1 MTWLYI
7 CVVAFMVGGLIV
19 ASERW
24 HGAFTGDSDLNKP
37 QASHTRATPRVG
49 GLAVLAGSLAGL
61 LVLGPS
67 NMTLTWLWPALFVAA
82 LPVFVAGLL
91 EDITKDIGA
100 SKRLLAAFASA
111 AIAWWLLGGV
121 SRVGIAPVDWVLSF
135 WPVSLIFTMFAVG
148 GCTHALNI
156 VDGMNGLAGMI
167 ATLMAVSISLVALQ
181 VGDMPIFMI
190 AAALASATLGFLV
203 WNFPFGRVFLGD
215 GGAYFLGF
223 MLAELAVLLVVRNPS
238 AGNASGLNDG
248 AGAVVL
254 MSAAAAAQRGIAP
267 MARLV
272 SPFYAL
278 AVLFY
283 PVFETGFSIWR
294 RRFKRGVPVD
304 QPDALHLHQLVFR
317 RLVRVTFSRGRR
329 HAVPALCNALAS
341 PYMWV
346 LALIGL
352 VPATIWWD
360 NAWFLCASLVVFAAV
375 YTWLYMRLVSWRRP
389 GWLLLPSVI
398 RTH

>member
-1 MTWLYI
+1 MTSPQFWGSFTWLYI
-7 CVVAFMVGGLIV
+7 CIVAFMVGGLIV

-24 HGAFTGDSDLNKP
+24 HGVFTGDSDLKKP
-37 QASHTRATPRVG
+37 QAMHSRAAPRVG
-49 GLAVLAGSLAGL
+49 GLAVVAGSLAGM

-67 NMTLTWLWPALFVAA
+67 NMTLTWLWPVLFIAA
-82 LPVFVAGLL
+82 MPVFVAGLL
-91 EDITKDIGA
+91 EDITKDVG
-100 SKRLLAAFASA
+100 SGKRLMAAFISA
-111 AIAWWLLGGV
+111 AIAWWFLGGV
-121 SRVGIAPVDWVLSF
+121 SRVGIAWADWLLSF
-135 WPVSLIFTMFAVG
+135 WPISLIFTMVAVG

-167 ATLMAVSISLVALQ
+167 ATLMALSLALVALQ
-181 VGDMPIFMI
+181 VQDIPIFLI

-223 MLAELAVLLVVRNPS
+223 MLAELAVQLVVRNPS
-238 AGNASGLNDG
+238 
-248 AGAVVL
+248 
-254 MSAAAAAQRGIAP
+254 
-267 MARLV
+267 V

-283 PVFETGFSIWR
+283 PVFETLFSIWR

-317 RLVRVTFSRGRR
+317 RLVRVTFSRDRR
-329 HAVPALCNALAS
+329 HAVPALCNAMTS
-341 PYMWV
+341 PYLWV

-360 NAWFLCASLVVFAAV
+360 NAWALCATLAIFCWV
-375 YTWLYMRLVSWRRP
+375 YIWLYSRLVSWRRP
-389 GWLLLPSVI
+389 AWLLLPSLG
-398 RTH
+398 RDYHRRNSKPR

>member
-1 MTWLYI
+1 MSLPHLSESLTWLVI
-7 CVVAFMVGGLIV
+7 GVVAFMVGGLIV
-19 ASERW
+19 VSERW
-24 HGAFTGDSDLNKP
+24 HGKVTGDYDLTKP
-37 QASHTRATPRVG
+37 QANHARATPRVG
-49 GLAVLAGSLAGL
+49 GLAVVAGSLAGL

-67 NMTLTWLWPALFVAA
+67 NMTLTWLWPVLFIAA
-82 LPVFVAGLL
+82 MPVFFAGLL
-91 EDITKDIGA
+91 EDLTKDVG
-100 SKRLLAAFASA
+100 SGKRLMAAFISA

-121 SRVGIAPVDWVLSF
+121 SRVGLSWADWMLSF
-135 WPVSLIFTMFAVG
+135 WPVSLIFTMIAVG

-167 ATLMAVSISLVALQ
+167 ATLMAVSLALVALQ
-181 VGDMPIFMI
+181 VQDVPIFMI
-190 AAALASATLGFLV
+190 ATALASATLGFLV

-223 MLAELAVLLVVRNPS
+223 VLAELAVQLVVRNPS
-238 AGNASGLNDG
+238 
-248 AGAVVL
+248 
-254 MSAAAAAQRGIAP
+254 
-267 MARLV
+267 V

-283 PVFETGFSIWR
+283 PVFETLFSIWR

-317 RLVRVTFSRGRR
+317 RLVRVTFSRDRR
-329 HAVPALCNALAS
+329 HAVPALCNAMAS
-341 PYMWV
+341 PYLWV

-360 NAWFLCASLVVFAAV
+360 NAWALCASLVVFASV
-375 YTWLYMRLVSWRRP
+375 YIWLYSRLVSWRRP
-389 GWLLLPSVI
+389 RWLLLPSLG
-398 RTH
+398 RGRRDK

>member
-1 MTWLYI
+1 MTSPQFWGSFTWLYI
-7 CVVAFMVGGLIV
+7 CIVAFMVGGLIV

-24 HGAFTGDSDLNKP
+24 HGVFTGDSDLKKP
-37 QASHTRATPRVG
+37 QAMHSRAAPRVG
-49 GLAVLAGSLAGL
+49 GLAVVAGSLAGM

-67 NMTLTWLWPALFVAA
+67 NMTLTWLWPVLFIAA
-82 LPVFVAGLL
+82 MPVFVAGLL
-91 EDITKDIGA
+91 EDITKDVG
-100 SKRLLAAFASA
+100 SGKRLMAAFISA
-111 AIAWWLLGGV
+111 AIAWWFLGGV
-121 SRVGIAPVDWVLSF
+121 SRVGIAWADWLLSF
-135 WPVSLIFTMFAVG
+135 WPISLIFTMVAVG

-167 ATLMAVSISLVALQ
+167 ATLMALSLALVALQ
-181 VGDMPIFMI
+181 VQDIPIFLI

-223 MLAELAVLLVVRNPS
+223 MLAELAVQLVVRNPS
-238 AGNASGLNDG
+238 
-248 AGAVVL
+248 
-254 MSAAAAAQRGIAP
+254 
-267 MARLV
+267 V

-283 PVFETGFSIWR
+283 PVFETLFSIWR

-317 RLVRVTFSRGRR
+317 RLVRVTFSRDRR
-329 HAVPALCNALAS
+329 HAVPALCNAMTS
-341 PYMWV
+341 PYLWV

-360 NAWFLCASLVVFAAV
+360 NAWALCASLAVFCWV
-375 YTWLYMRLVSWRRP
+375 YIWLYSRLVSWRRP
-389 GWLLLPSVI
+389 AWLLLPSLG
-398 RTH
+398 RDYHRRNSKPR

>member
-37 QASHTRATPRVG
+37 QASHSRATPRVG

-67 NMTLTWLWPALFVAA
+67 NMTLTWLWPALFVSA

-100 SKRLLAAFASA
+100 SKRLFAAFASA

-121 SRVGIAPVDWVLSF
+121 SRVGMPWVDMILAY
-135 WPVSLIFTMFAVG
+135 WPVSLLFTMFAVG

-156 VDGMNGLAGMI
+156 VDGMNGLAGMV
-167 ATLMAVSISLVALQ
+167 ATLMAISISLVALQ
-181 VGDMPIFMI
+181 VGDMPIFMVS
-190 AAALASATLGFLV
+190 AALASATLGFLV

-238 AGNASGLNDG
+238 
-248 AGAVVL
+248 
-254 MSAAAAAQRGIAP
+254 
-267 MARLV
+267 V

-360 NAWFLCASLVVFAAV
+360 NAWALCASLLVFAGV
-375 YTWLYMRLVSWRRP
+375 YTWLYIRLVSWRRP
-389 GWLLLPSVI
+389 GWLLLPSVL

>member
-1 MTWLYI
+1 
-7 CVVAFMVGGLIV
+7 MVGGLIV

-24 HGAFTGDSDLNKP
+24 HGRLTGDSDLSKP
-37 QASHTRATPRVG
+37 QASHSRPTPRVG
-49 GLAVLAGSLAGL
+49 GLAVVAGSLAGL

-67 NMTLTWLWPALFVAA
+67 NMTLTWLWPVLFLAA
-82 LPVFVAGLL
+82 MPVFVAGLV
-91 EDITKDIGA
+91 EDITKDVG
-100 SKRLLAAFASA
+100 SLKRLLAAFLSA

-121 SRVGIAPVDWVLSF
+121 SRVGVSWADWVLGF
-135 WPVSLIFTMFAVG
+135 WPISLLFTMIAVG

-156 VDGMNGLAGMI
+156 IDGMNGLAGMI
-167 ATLMAVSISLVALQ
+167 ATLMALSLALVALQ
-181 VGDMPIFMI
+181 VQDIPIFLI
-190 AAALASATLGFLV
+190 AASLASATLGFLV

-223 MLAELAVLLVVRNPS
+223 MLAELAVQLVVRNPS
-238 AGNASGLNDG
+238 
-248 AGAVVL
+248 
-254 MSAAAAAQRGIAP
+254 
-267 MARLV
+267 V

-283 PVFETGFSIWR
+283 PVFETMFSIWR

-317 RLVRVTFSRGRR
+317 RLVRSTFSRDSGG
-329 HAVPALCNALAS
+329 ALPTFCNAMTS
-341 PYMWV
+341 PYLWV

-360 NAWFLCASLVVFAAV
+360 NTWALCASMLAFSLV
-375 YTWLYMRLVSWRRP
+375 YIWLYSRLVSWRRP
-389 GWLLLPSVI
+389 SWLLLPSV
-398 RTH
+398 RRRVDRD

>member
-1 MTWLYI
+1 MNVPNLSETLTWPVI
-7 CVVAFMVGGLIV
+7 CIVAFLVGGLIV

-24 HGAFTGDSDLNKP
+24 HGRLTGDTDMHKP
-37 QASHTRATPRVG
+37 QAMHARAAPRVG
-49 GLAVLAGSLAGL
+49 GLAVVAGSLAGL

-67 NMTLTWLWPALFVAA
+67 NMTLTWLWPVLFIAA
-82 LPVFVAGLL
+82 MPVFVAGLL
-91 EDITKDIGA
+91 EDITKDVG
-100 SKRLLAAFASA
+100 SGKRLIAAFVSA

-121 SRVGIAPVDWVLSF
+121 SRVGWSWADAALAV
-135 WPVSLIFTMFAVG
+135 WPVSLVFTMVAVG

-167 ATLMAVSISLVALQ
+167 ATLMAVSLALVALQ
-181 VGDMPIFMI
+181 VQDIPIFLI

-223 MLAELAVLLVVRNPS
+223 MLAELAVQLVVRNPS
-238 AGNASGLNDG
+238 
-248 AGAVVL
+248 
-254 MSAAAAAQRGIAP
+254 
-267 MARLV
+267 V

-283 PVFETGFSIWR
+283 PVFETLFSIWR

-317 RLVRVTFSRGRR
+317 RLVRVTFSRDRR
-329 HAVPALCNALAS
+329 HAVPALCNAMTS
-341 PYMWV
+341 PYLWV

-360 NAWFLCASLVVFAAV
+360 DPWMLCASMLAFASA
-375 YTWLYMRLVSWRRP
+375 YIWLYSRLVSWRRP
-389 GWLLLPSVI
+389 RWLLLPSLG
-398 RTH
+398 RGGRQK

>member
-1 MTWLYI
+1 
-7 CVVAFMVGGLIV
+7 MVGGLIV

-24 HGAFTGDSDLNKP
+24 HGVFTGDSDLKKP
-37 QASHTRATPRVG
+37 QAMHSRAAPRVG
-49 GLAVLAGSLAGL
+49 GLAVVAGSLAGL

-67 NMTLTWLWPALFVAA
+67 NMTLTWLWPVLFIAA
-82 LPVFVAGLL
+82 MPVFVAGLL
-91 EDITKDIGA
+91 EDITKDVG
-100 SKRLLAAFASA
+100 SGKRLMAAFVSA
-111 AIAWWLLGGV
+111 AIAWWFLGGV
-121 SRVGIAPVDWVLSF
+121 SRVGIAWADWVLSF
-135 WPVSLIFTMFAVG
+135 WPISLVFTMVAVG

-167 ATLMAVSISLVALQ
+167 ATLMALSLALVALQ
-181 VGDMPIFMI
+181 VQDIPIFLI

-223 MLAELAVLLVVRNPS
+223 MLAELAVQLVVRNPS
-238 AGNASGLNDG
+238 
-248 AGAVVL
+248 
-254 MSAAAAAQRGIAP
+254 
-267 MARLV
+267 V

-283 PVFETGFSIWR
+283 PVFETLFSIWR

-317 RLVRVTFSRGRR
+317 RLVRVTFSRDRR
-329 HAVPALCNALAS
+329 HAVPALCNAMTS
-341 PYMWV
+341 PYLWV

-360 NAWFLCASLVVFAAV
+360 NAWALCASLAVFCWV
-375 YTWLYMRLVSWRRP
+375 YIWLYSRLVSWRRP
-389 GWLLLPSVI
+389 AWLLLPSLG
-398 RTH
+398 RDYHRRNSKPR

>member
-1 MTWLYI
+1 MTNPQTWGSLTWLVI
-7 CVVAFMVGGLIV
+7 CIVAFMVGGLIV

-24 HGAFTGDSDLNKP
+24 HGKLTGDTDMNKP
-37 QASHTRATPRVG
+37 QASHSRPTPRVG

-67 NMTLTWLWPALFVAA
+67 NMTLTWLWPVLFIAA
-82 LPVFVAGLL
+82 MPVFVAGLL

-100 SKRLLAAFASA
+100 SKRLLAAFFSA
-111 AIAWWLLGGV
+111 AIAWWLIGGV
-121 SRVGIAPVDWVLSF
+121 SRVGIPSVDWVLSF
-135 WPVSLIFTMFAVG
+135 WPISLLFTMVAVG

-156 VDGMNGLAGMI
+156 VDGMNGLAGMV
-167 ATLMAVSISLVALQ
+167 ATLMAVSLGLVALQ
-181 VGDMPIFMI
+181 VQDIPIFLI

-223 MLAELAVLLVVRNPS
+223 MLAELAVQLVIRNP
-238 AGNASGLNDG
+238 G
-248 AGAVVL
+248 
-254 MSAAAAAQRGIAP
+254 
-267 MARLV
+267 V

-283 PVFETGFSIWR
+283 PVFETLFSIWR
-294 RRFKRGVPVD
+294 RRFKRGTPID

-317 RLVRVTFSRGRR
+317 RLVRVTFSRDSR
-329 HAVPALCNALAS
+329 HAVPALCNAMAS
-341 PYMWV
+341 PYLWV
-346 LALIGL
+346 LTLIGL

-360 NAWFLCASLVVFAAV
+360 NALMLCVSLVVFALV
-375 YTWLYMRLVSWRRP
+375 YIWIYSRLVSWRRP
-389 GWLLLPSVI
+389 SWLLLPSI
-398 RTH
+398 GRHNKLK

>member
-7 CVVAFMVGGLIV
+7 CIVAFMVGGLIV

-24 HGAFTGDSDLNKP
+24 HGVFTGDSDLKKP
-37 QASHTRATPRVG
+37 QAMHSRAAPRVG
-49 GLAVLAGSLAGL
+49 GLAVVAGSLAGL

-67 NMTLTWLWPALFVAA
+67 NMTLTWLWPVLFIAA
-82 LPVFVAGLL
+82 MPVFVAGLL
-91 EDITKDIGA
+91 EDITKDVG
-100 SKRLLAAFASA
+100 SGKRLMAAFASA

-121 SRVGIAPVDWVLSF
+121 SRVGIAWADWLLSF
-135 WPVSLIFTMFAVG
+135 WPISLLFTMVAVG

-167 ATLMAVSISLVALQ
+167 ATLMALSLALVALQ
-181 VGDMPIFMI
+181 VQDIPIFLI
-190 AAALASATLGFLV
+190 ATALASATLGFLV

-223 MLAELAVLLVVRNPS
+223 MLAELAVQLVVRNPS
-238 AGNASGLNDG
+238 
-248 AGAVVL
+248 
-254 MSAAAAAQRGIAP
+254 
-267 MARLV
+267 V

-283 PVFETGFSIWR
+283 PVFETMFSIWR

-317 RLVRVTFSRGRR
+317 RLVRATFSRDRR
-329 HAVPALCNALAS
+329 HAVPALCNAMTS
-341 PYMWV
+341 PYLWV

-360 NAWFLCASLVVFAAV
+360 NAWMLCASLVVFCWV
-375 YTWLYMRLVSWRRP
+375 YIWLYSRLVSWRRP
-389 GWLLLPSVI
+389 GWLLLPSLG
-398 RTH
+398 RDHKRGSRPR

>member
-7 CVVAFMVGGLIV
+7 CVVAFMVGTHRGVGALAWRLHRRQRSQQA
-19 ASERW
+19 ASEP
-24 HGAFTGDSDLNKP
+24 F
-37 QASHTRATPRVG
+37 RATPRVG
-49 GLAVLAGSLAGL
+49 GLAVLAGTLAGL

-91 EDITKDIGA
+91 EHHQDIGA
-100 SKRLLAAFASA
+100 SKRLLAAFGSA

-121 SRVGIAPVDWVLSF
+121 SRVGMAPVDYVLSF
-135 WPVSLIFTMFAVG
+135 WPVSLVFTMFAVG

-156 VDGMNGLAGMI
+156 VDGMNGLAGMV

-238 AGNASGLNDG
+238 
-248 AGAVVL
+248 
-254 MSAAAAAQRGIAP
+254 
-267 MARLV
+267 V

-360 NAWFLCASLVVFAAV
+360 NAWALGASLLVFAGV
-375 YTWLYMRLVSWRRP
+375 YIWLYARLVSWRRP
-389 GWLLLPSVI
+389 GWLLPSVLK
-398 RTH
+398 TH

>member
-1 MTWLYI
+1 
-7 CVVAFMVGGLIV
+7 MVGGLIV

-24 HGAFTGDSDLNKP
+24 HGVFTGDSDMKKP
-37 QASHTRATPRVG
+37 QAMHARAAPRVG
-49 GLAVLAGSLAGL
+49 GLAVVAGSLAGL
-61 LVLGPS
+61 LVLGPG
-67 NMTLTWLWPALFVAA
+67 NMTLTWLWPVLFIAA
-82 LPVFVAGLL
+82 MPVFVAGLL
-91 EDITKDIGA
+91 EDITKDVG
-100 SKRLLAAFASA
+100 SGKRLMAAFISA
-111 AIAWWLLGGV
+111 AIAWWFLGGV
-121 SRVGIAPVDWVLSF
+121 SRVGIGWADWVLSY
-135 WPVSLIFTMFAVG
+135 WPVSLLFTMVAVG

-167 ATLMAVSISLVALQ
+167 ATLMALSLALVALQ
-181 VGDMPIFMI
+181 VQDIPIFLI

-223 MLAELAVLLVVRNPS
+223 MLAELAVQLVVRNPS
-238 AGNASGLNDG
+238 
-248 AGAVVL
+248 
-254 MSAAAAAQRGIAP
+254 
-267 MARLV
+267 V

-283 PVFETGFSIWR
+283 PVFETMFSIWR

-317 RLVRVTFSRGRR
+317 RLVRVTFSRDSR
-329 HAVPALCNALAS
+329 HAVPALCNAMTS
-341 PYMWV
+341 PYLWV

-360 NAWFLCASLVVFAAV
+360 NTWMLCASIAAFCWV
-375 YTWLYMRLVSWRRP
+375 YIWLYSRLVSWRRP
-389 GWLLLPSVI
+389 AWLLLPSLG
-398 RTH
+398 RGERRHDDDKPR

>member
-1 MTWLYI
+1 MILPQLSESFTWLYI
-7 CVVAFMVGGLIV
+7 CVVAFTIGGLIV

-24 HGAFTGDSDLNKP
+24 HGVFTGDSDLSKP
-37 QASHTRATPRVG
+37 QASHTRSTPRVG
-49 GLAVLAGSLAGL
+49 GLAVVAGSLAGL

-67 NMTLTWLWPALFVAA
+67 NMTLTWLWPVLFIAA
-82 LPVFVAGLL
+82 MPVFVAGLL
-91 EDITKDIGA
+91 EDITKDVGA
-100 SKRLLAAFASA
+100 GKRLLAAFASA

-121 SRVGIAPVDWVLSF
+121 SRVGISWVDAVLAF
-135 WPVSLIFTMFAVG
+135 WPISLLFTMVAVG

-167 ATLMAVSISLVALQ
+167 ATLMAISLALVAIQ
-181 VGDMPIFMI
+181 VQDIPIFLI
-190 AAALASATLGFLV
+190 STSLASATLGFLV

-223 MLAELAVLLVVRNPS
+223 MLAELAVQLVVRNPS
-238 AGNASGLNDG
+238 
-248 AGAVVL
+248 
-254 MSAAAAAQRGIAP
+254 
-267 MARLV
+267 V

-283 PVFETGFSIWR
+283 PVFETLFSIWR
-294 RRFKRGVPVD
+294 RRFKRGTPVD

-317 RLVRVTFSRGRR
+317 RLVRVTFSRDRR
-329 HAVPALCNALAS
+329 HAVPALCNAMTS
-341 PYMWV
+341 PYLWV

-360 NAWFLCASLVVFAAV
+360 NAWMLCASILVFSFV
-375 YTWLYMRLVSWRRP
+375 YLWLYSRLVSWRRP
-389 GWLLLPSVI
+389 SWLLLPSMG
-398 RTH
+398 RDRDQRRK